1 MGCIFSSDAIDDGG
15 IVEVSFLSGEVY
27 VFVPGLREPTQN
39 DLTEL
44 LKGSVSAGMASKLQS
59 LRSQVIAA
67 SSGRNEPGLKLK
79 RSKSQDGDPGGLDLE
94 NALKNYLPVL
104 LGLVTGGEKFTTAI
118 EYPWTNVEDERKE
131 TALASGY
138 YELLSVLHLLGMLA
152 LQEANACLTPRPP
165 VDAFDIPKASEGM
178 CFALHPVF
186 TFGRY
191 ISASLTWYKL
201 SDGNSYW
208 LCHYPHCNCSRFIF
222 ISGSKVL
229 KPSTISSAI
238 GLQRDNVLLRFQICQ
253 FDMFCS
259 CHSLELF
266 GFVRDFGLGIEMEIV
281 ALRNVIL
288 TGRVFPT
295 ENKRN
300 AIEIL
305 LKAASYF
312 ECAINAVLPNTPDEI
327 KAKLP
332 VDLTEEMLRS
342 LEQQALG
349 QAVEL
354 QLGFAIDNVKAS
366 LAVKRRLACEQ
377 VEVWEQAI
385 EKLASTTKAAT
396 MMNKHILFVKWK
408 LAEAKAAAYYFHG
421 LILNEGYE
429 ANTHAESLSC
439 LKAANAHLK
448 ESQKARTE
456 FSNMEPFTKVPSLWG
471 PMKFLTERIPRE
483 VVSKNRIFRDN
494 YTKEKFPAST
504 PKLPEFP
511 IALEA
516 DPYRLPPVDPA
527 WKKEH
532 GFEARPSITPDVPI
546 FLAKKNHSP
555 TRSPFSDM
563 RRAGTLAPPMRLSEM
578 VVGAR

>member
-201 SDGNSYW
+201 SD
-208 LCHYPHCNCSRFIF
+208 
-222 ISGSKVL
+222 
-229 KPSTISSAI
+229 
-238 GLQRDNVLLRFQICQ
+238 
-253 FDMFCS
+253 
-259 CHSLELF
+259 
-266 GFVRDFGLGIEMEIV
+266 
-281 ALRNVIL
+281 
-288 TGRVFPT
+288 